1 MNTVQDSS
9 TRRVILTLLKTKARL
24 SVNEL
29 SKSLQITEMAVR
41 RHLNT
46 LERDGLVQS
55 ILVRQTMGRP
65 THQYSLTELADD
77 LFPKNYH
84 QLTLDLLGEL
94 ELEEKDLVGLLF
106 ERRKDKLL
114 RKYEPLM
121 QGKSLKDKVAQ
132 LAELQDAGG
141 YMVQWSEEEDY
152 YRLEE
157 YNCPIAQVAGQYN
170 QACQCELQLFEE
182 LLGASVERTE
192 CLAKN
197 GNKCAYIIRS
207 N

>member
-1 MNTVQDSS
+1 MNTIHDSS
-9 TRRVILTLLKTKARL
+9 TRRVILTLLKTKAL
-24 SVNEL
+24 LTVNEL
-29 SKSLQITEMAVR
+29 SKLLQISEMAVR

-55 ILVRQTMGRP
+55 ILLRQTMGRP
-65 THQYSLTELADD
+65 TNQYSLTELADD

-106 ERRKDKLL
+106 ERRKDKLF
-114 RKYEPLM
+114 RKYEPLI

-141 YMVQWSEEEDY
+141 YMVQWSEEEDH

-157 YNCPIAQVAGQYN
+157 YNCPIAQVAGKYN
-170 QACQCELQLFEE
+170 QACQCELQLFED
-182 LLGASVERTE
+182 LLNAPVERTE
-192 CLAKN
+192 CLAKS
-197 GNKCAYIIRS
+197 GNKCVYIIRS